1 MFTKSKYLVFDL
13 LLITLVF
20 AISSCGDLKTV
31 SYITPPKSQLKH
43 YQALEI
49 PNLETD
55 IEDVPDDALTELPEE
70 IAKKIMEKGIRFKEV
85 EYGDK
90 EASEG
95 LSTLVMFAEIT
106 DYQSGTDIKIGGGAI
121 KFAEAAITIQISALD
136 KSTGEEILSG
146 EISAHSSFGFLKKG
160 IFTKSV
166 YEAISEEIAKFFE
179 ENY

>member
-1 MFTKSKYLVFDL
+1 MLTNSKHLVFGL
-13 LLITLVF
+13 LLIALVF
-20 AISSCGDLKTV
+20 VISGCGDLKTV
-31 SYITPPKSQLKH
+31 SYITPPKSKLKH

-49 PNLETD
+49 PDLETD

-70 IAKKIMEKGIRFKEV
+70 IAKTLKEKNLWFKEI
-85 EYGDK
+85 EFGDK
-90 EASEG
+90 EVSEG
-95 LSTLVMFAEIT
+95 LITLVMFAEIT
-106 DYQSGTDIKIGGGAI
+106 DYQSGTDIKVGGGAI

-146 EISAHSSFGFLKKG
+146 EISTHSSFGFLKKG

-166 YEAISEEIAKFFE
+166 YEEISEEIAKFFK